1 MLGRPFQS
9 SMAKITDLT
18 LTYRP
23 GMRGYQCEVASTKKD
38 NGWNART
45 LSLYT
50 HSGTHIDAPLHF
62 IEGGNTVDRLD
73 LNQCVGPCRIIPI
86 EGLKPSDLIEIEHFG
101 EIAGAI
107 NRGDRI
113 ILKTGWSQY
122 VDKPEIYRDGL
133 PRISEALA
141 LWLAEKG
148 IAFIGVEAPS
158 VADVNDIPEVTRIH
172 EILLGA
178 EIVIAEGLCNLDKL
192 TRDIVELVALPLK
205 PEGSDGSPAR
215 IIAIER

>member
-1 MLGRPFQS
+1 MLGDPKQS
-9 SMAKITDLT
+9 SMPRIIDLT

-38 NGWNART
+38 DGWNART

-50 HSGTHIDAPLHF
+50 HSGTHMDAPLHF
-62 IEGGNTVDRLD
+62 IEGGATIDQLD
-73 LNQCVGPCRIIPI
+73 LEKCVGPCRIIPVL
-86 EGLKPSDLIEIEHFG
+86 GLEPRALIEIEHLG
-101 EIAGAI
+101 DARNTISE
-107 NRGDRI
+107 GDRI

-122 VDKPEIYRDGL
+122 VDDATIYRDGL
-133 PRISEALA
+133 PRISESLA
-141 LWLAEKG
+141 LWLAEKRIG
-148 IAFIGVEAPS
+148 FIGVEAPS
-158 VADVNDIPEVTRIH
+158 VADVNDIEEVTRIH

-178 EIVIAEGLCNLDKL
+178 EIVIAEGLCNLDSL
-192 TRDIVELVALPLK
+192 ARDVVELFALPLK

>member
-1 MLGRPFQS
+1 MS
-9 SMAKITDLT
+9 KIIDLT

-50 HSGTHIDAPLHF
+50 HSGTHMDAPLHF
-62 IEGGNTVDRLD
+62 VEGGATIDQLD
-73 LNQCVGPCRIIPI
+73 LDKCVGPCRIISI
-86 EGLKPSDLIEIEHFG
+86 DGLQPRALIEVAHLGEAAQTIEP
-101 EIAGAI
+101 
-107 NRGDRI
+107 GDRI
-113 ILKTGWSQY
+113 ILKTGWSKF
-122 VDKPEIYRDGL
+122 VNDSAIYRDGL
-133 PRISEALA
+133 PRISEDLA
-141 LWLAEKG
+141 LWLAEKRIG
-148 IAFIGVEAPS
+148 FIGVEAPS

-178 EIVIAEGLCNLDKL
+178 EIVIAEGLCNLEAITLD
-192 TRDIVELVALPLK
+192 TVELFALPLK